1 LSRTTTPASDTRRG
15 ALVHQLRRPRLQ
27 LVLKA
32 SLAAALSWQAGSAV
46 PGSLSE
52 YAYYAPLGAISVI
65 YPAVTDSVREA
76 ARAVVAIGLGIA
88 VAMAIQWV
96 AWPNAL
102 TVGLVVAA
110 GTAFGGWR
118 WLGEQRSW
126 VPVVGL
132 FVLVLGGADTET
144 YAAGYIGQ
152 IGLGALVGL
161 AVNVLVLPPLSLY
174 DVRRAVSAVRA
185 QVADQLWAMA
195 DLLEQSGSSKPSPD
209 ARDWQAELEALET
222 SREQMRA
229 AARQADR
236 AAAGNPRSRRWTRT
250 LETARDTPTRLEL
263 VVHMVE
269 EVGLVMSEERRPHLV
284 RCTELCGVVVEGLQ
298 VLAETVR
305 SSPVTDDL
313 SRRGSEVRERLAATY
328 DATTFPD
335 RDSRLAGSV
344 VVLTISR
351 CFAVLEHAQP
361 SLDAVPDAVV

>member
-1 LSRTTTPASDTRRG
+1 MSRTTTPAAQTRRR

-32 SLAAALSWQAGSAV
+32 SLAAALAWQIGSAV

-110 GTAFGGWR
+110 GTALGGWS

-132 FVLVLGGADTET
+132 FVLVLGGAETGT
-144 YAAGYIGQ
+144 YAAGYVGQ

-174 DVRRAVSAVRA
+174 DVRRTVSEVRGR
-185 QVADQLWAMA
+185 VADQLCAMA
-195 DLLEQSGSSKPSPD
+195 DLLEQSGSPQPSPG
-209 ARDWQAELEALET
+209 
-222 SREQMRA
+222 RA
-229 AARQADR
+229 
-236 AAAGNPRSRRWTRT
+236 
-250 LETARDTPTRLEL
+250 
-263 VVHMVE
+263 
-269 EVGLVMSEERRPHLV
+269 
-284 RCTELCGVVVEGLQ
+284 
-298 VLAETVR
+298 
-305 SSPVTDDL
+305 
-313 SRRGSEVRERLAATY
+313 
-328 DATTFPD
+328 
-335 RDSRLAGSV
+335 
-344 VVLTISR
+344 
-351 CFAVLEHAQP
+351 
-361 SLDAVPDAVV
+361 